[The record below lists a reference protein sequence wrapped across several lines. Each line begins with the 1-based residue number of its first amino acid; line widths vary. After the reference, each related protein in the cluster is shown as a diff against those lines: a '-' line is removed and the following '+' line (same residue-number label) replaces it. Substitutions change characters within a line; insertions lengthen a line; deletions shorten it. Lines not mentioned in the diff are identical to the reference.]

1 MSKTSYKERRLSDK
15 MKHEAVT
22 LGLCAQWTA
31 EWQDGTSKDDMVE
44 KFVEGIDLCIQH
56 NWPSVEVMK
65 KSFGDVIHRH
75 GVYVDESTS
84 LLNPSTA
91 IFNGHCDASVT
102 CCDYAVSN
110 IYVRHKSK
118 VRITAGDQSYV
129 RVNLYD
135 DSEATIHCE
144 GSARCFVY
152 HYGGRLTSEGRVTV
166 RERIK
171 E

>member
-1 MSKTSYKERRLSDK
+1 
-15 MKHEAVT
+15 
-22 LGLCAQWTA
+22 
-31 EWQDGTSKDDMVE
+31 
-44 KFVEGIDLCIQH
+44 
-56 NWPSVEVMK
+56 MK

-84 LLNPSTA
+84 LRNPSTA

-102 CCDYAVSN
+102 CRDYAVSN

-144 GSARCFVY
+144 GSAKCVVY

-171 E
+171 D

>member
-1 MSKTSYKERRLSDK
+1 MSKTSPKEHRLSDK

-31 EWQDGTSKDDMVE
+31 EWHDGTSKDEMVE
-44 KFVEGIDLCIQH
+44 KFVEGIDFCIQH
-56 NWPSVEVMK
+56 DWPSVEVMK

-75 GVYVDESTS
+75 GVYADESTS
-84 LLNPSTA
+84 LENPPVA
-91 IFNGHCDASVT
+91 VFNGHCDASVR
-102 CCDYAVSN
+102 CRDYAVSN

-118 VRITAGDQSYV
+118 VRITAGGQSYV

-135 DSEATIHCE
+135 DSEATILCE
-144 GSARCFVY
+144 GSAKCFVY

-166 RERIK
+166 RKRIK

>member
-1 MSKTSYKERRLSDK
+1 M
-15 MKHEAVT
+15 
-22 LGLCAQWTA
+22 
-31 EWQDGTSKDDMVE
+31 
-44 KFVEGIDLCIQH
+44 
-56 NWPSVEVMK
+56 
-65 KSFGDVIHRH
+65 
-75 GVYVDESTS
+75 
-84 LLNPSTA
+84 
-91 IFNGHCDASVT
+91 
-102 CCDYAVSN
+102 
-110 IYVRHKSK
+110 
-118 VRITAGDQSYV
+118 RITAGDQSYV